1 MANPC
6 WQPLPNCLA
15 ALTYAT
21 RSFARGP
28 AAIEVTAT
36 PYTPAEVAPARAN
49 RSTRTLCRR
58 TWAKRRNL
66 PCMHFK
72 RCLNCVILRRLVRF
86 SWPPNIRA
94 SRV

>member
-21 RSFARGP
+21 RSFARGQ

-36 PYTPAEVAPARAN
+36 PYTPACAPAAR
-49 RSTRTLCRR
+49 
-58 TWAKRRNL
+58 
-66 PCMHFK
+66 
-72 RCLNCVILRRLVRF
+72 
-86 SWPPNIRA
+86 PPNLHQTLHFVLTISPYRLILY
-94 SRV
+94 V